1 MKKFLCCLVVL
12 TMLASGCLPV
22 MASEGKVEISFCV
35 GDETLIIN
43 GSPVTVE
50 KPYVVGDGVTLVP
63 IRVITEA
70 FDARVDWIGET
81 QTVKLTYPDVNIVIQ
96 IDNPVAEVN
105 GRAETL
111 LAAPQLTESGY
122 TMVPLR
128 FISENFGADVSYDN
142 DTKRITVIK
151 EKSADSTVSIEGSV
165 NSKYIGDSFF
175 GWSMENPS
183 DMAMEYRDFDGR
195 ETNFSDGKNEI
206 SIEIYTYDPEDYDFE
221 SDYNETKMSAA
232 GLTLVKSEKNTSD
245 KSCKSFHLG
254 IKDKQYYYDFQ
265 QYVTPKYIY
274 VVSGMF
280 SNEDMKERDKYLELL
295 ETFVCKF
302 EKTDAYDLSNIKDG
316 FKKFESE
323 NMKLS
328 FNVPENFYMVSSE
341 DSQNRFEFYEL
352 ENGISSVNAVI
363 YSKSDVV
370 SASALATEDFNHN
383 KEVLNEELVTFSDA
397 PVERQYN
404 NIFATEYSYTVKTE
418 DDSYHT
424 RDVFF
429 ETGEYVYNVSVTVE
443 LSNSDY
449 DDYIDKIIESIKA
462 EPLDSKEVG
471 VFMKNVP
478 IATGTTKVKLGKASM
493 ELPNIYVK
501 LESDDSSVAYVG
513 SVNGVVVSCV
523 KIQTSG
529 ATVSDLRKMMK
540 DSENALK
547 AEGAIVLESV
557 HEKMIHKQQYQ
568 TFRVKT
574 EDDDETAYLEQC
586 ACIYKGSAYVFTTI
600 CSEIMY
606 SKSAQAEIS
615 DIIESIRFE
624 S

>member
-1 MKKFLCCLVVL
+1 MMV
-12 TMLASGCLPV
+12 SGCLPV
-22 MASEGKVEISFCV
+22 MASEGKVEINFCV

-70 FDARVDWIGET
+70 FDAKVDWNGET

-96 IDNPVAEVN
+96 IDNPIAEVN

-122 TMVPLR
+122 TMIPLR

-142 DTKRITVIK
+142 DTERITVIK

-165 NSKYIGDSFF
+165 ESKCIGDSFF
-175 GWSMENPS
+175 GWSMENPL
-183 DMAMEYRDFDGR
+183 DMTMEYRDFDGM
-195 ETNFSDGKNEI
+195 ETIFSDGKNEI
-206 SIEIYTYDPEDYDFE
+206 NIEIYIYDPEEYDFE
-221 SDYNETKMSAA
+221 SDYNENKMLAT

-245 KSCKSFHLG
+245 ESCKSYHLG
-254 IKDKQYYYDFQ
+254 IKDNQYYYAYHN
-265 QYVTPKYIY
+265 YVTPKYIY

-280 SNEDMKERDKYLELL
+280 SNDDIKERDKYIELL

-302 EKTDAYDLSNIKDG
+302 EKTDIYDLSNNKDG

-323 NMKLS
+323 NMKFS

-352 ENGISSVNAVI
+352 ENGISSVIAVI

-418 DDSYHT
+418 NDSYHT

-429 ETGEYVYNVSVTVE
+429 ETGEYVYNVSVSVE
-443 LSNSDY
+443 LPNIDY
-449 DDYIDKIIESIKA
+449 DDYINKIIESIKT

-471 VFMKNVP
+471 TFMRNVP
-478 IATGTTKVKLGKASM
+478 IATGTTKVKLGKSSM

-501 LESDDSSVAYVG
+501 LASDDSSVTYIG
-513 SVNGVVVSCV
+513 SVNGVLVSCI
-523 KIQTSG
+523 KTQSSG
-529 ATVSDLRKMMK
+529 ATASDLRKMMK
-540 DSENALK
+540 DFESALK
-547 AEGAIVLESV
+547 EEGAVVLESV
-557 HEKMIHKQQYQ
+557 HEKTINKQQYQ
-568 TFRVKT
+568 TFRVKA
-574 EDDDETAYLEQC
+574 ENNDEKAYLEQY
-586 ACIYKGSAYVFTTI
+586 ACIYKGSVYSFTTV

-606 SKSAQAEIS
+606 SKSAQTEIS

-624 S
+624 